1 MPLASHSLRKASTAL
16 HRPGLSLFADPKA
29 SLGSVRAAAPPLAA
43 ATRAV
48 IDASSRAC
56 SRLARFPCAH
66 PTGLHARHR
75 RWQHSCTGCTSI
87 DVPAAAVIRTRC
99 PACAAALVSVSTRK
113 LVSPSTGCA
122 ADTVS
127 PVCSTS
133 MTRDP
138 AAAVARR
145 TPSVSA
151 LLKEAS
157 AMRWMIKLSSSS
169 SLSLPQKP
177 DAE

>member
-1 MPLASHSLRKASTAL
+1 
-16 HRPGLSLFADPKA
+16 
-29 SLGSVRAAAPPLAA
+29 
-43 ATRAV
+43 
-48 IDASSRAC
+48 
-56 SRLARFPCAH
+56 
-66 PTGLHARHR
+66 
-75 RWQHSCTGCTSI
+75 
-87 DVPAAAVIRTRC
+87 
-99 PACAAALVSVSTRK
+99 
-113 LVSPSTGCA
+113 
-122 ADTVS
+122 
-127 PVCSTS
+127 